1 MVLQFPILVSLRVSY
16 VFACPFFS
24 FVLSNGLLLN
34 NGSVMLFLDGSALP
48 STLLSSR
55 ICDFSLPT
63 ADWAVKTQSNRALCG
78 RRLFVVV
85 FSVGLLLNLA
95 VAPAMRVM

>member
-1 MVLQFPILVSLRVSY
+1 M
-16 VFACPFFS
+16 
-24 FVLSNGLLLN
+24 
-34 NGSVMLFLDGSALP
+34 P
-48 STLLSSR
+48 SMLLSSH

-85 FSVGLLLNLA
+85 FSVALLLNLA
-95 VAPAMRVM
+95 VTPRDESYVKGV